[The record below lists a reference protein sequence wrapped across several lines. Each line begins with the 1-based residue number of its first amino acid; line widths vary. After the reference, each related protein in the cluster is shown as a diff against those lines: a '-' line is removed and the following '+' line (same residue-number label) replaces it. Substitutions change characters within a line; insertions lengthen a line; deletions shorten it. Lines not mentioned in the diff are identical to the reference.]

1 MTRGR
6 GEVALPFEGKQIM
19 QDKDA
24 QGVSVA
30 SAALVDYAL
39 QSFEDAPLC
48 VLDLGCGCGIVSIMC
63 ALSRPQWQVQGID
76 IQRELIELAIANAA
90 SCELD
95 ISFCHR
101 DLREHSGKYDLILA
115 NPPWQK
121 AGTGLLSPHL
131 SKNLSRVELSCTMR
145 ELCQAIERCLRP
157 GGTAI
162 VIYPEARIKE
172 FEQHLRETS
181 LDITGKH
188 VLFGKKTYFCVKLG
202 LGTT

>member
-1 MTRGR
+1 M
-6 GEVALPFEGKQIM
+6 ALPFEGKQIM
-19 QDKDA
+19 QDRDA

-76 IQRELIELAIANAA
+76 IQKELIELAIANAA

-95 ISFCHR
+95 ISFCHQ

-115 NPPWQK
+115 NPPLAKSRHWPSF
-121 AGTGLLSPHL
+121 SPFIQESQSRGAQLHDARSMPGHRAL
-131 SKNLSRVELSCTMR
+131 SKARRHSHRDLSRSPDQRV
-145 ELCQAIERCLRP
+145 
-157 GGTAI
+157 
-162 VIYPEARIKE
+162 
-172 FEQHLRETS
+172 
-181 LDITGKH
+181 
-188 VLFGKKTYFCVKLG
+188 
-202 LGTT
+202 